1 MAITE
6 YDKFDK
12 FAAEGTH
19 ERALEARATYG
30 HGTRADMPS
39 FYRYVVLETVFDPT
53 LVDDNKASYWEHTL
67 GVSNSHLAKHL
78 PRNTIIAQRIMDGR
92 STAEPPMFLFPFFP
106 PALSMP
112 CQPGEHVWVMFE
124 SVGSKQTDLGYW
136 MCRIVSSGY
145 VEDVNHTHAPRERDP
160 SLNPG
165 TKSMFDGKGP
175 STPDFRNGNAD
186 VDAQTG
192 ERYTLAET
200 ATISGTDEKAYEKLI
215 TDTDGGRLTHV
226 EAVPRYRKRPGE
238 LVLEGTNNTMISL
251 GRDRTGSVA
260 KFKPD
265 TTQGKTVDALPDD
278 DVPIGTDGAGSI
290 DIVTGRGQTA
300 KTSGK
305 VVKNSLGF
313 TELDKLSKNI
323 VAAEGDPDMLM
334 DRSRVLLSQKT
345 HVDKNFGIS
354 SYNSG
359 LKGGSVKSNDS
370 GESAVA
376 IKSDKIRLIARGD
389 VQLLVTSNGTTDNN
403 GLPKDNSA
411 TSKWATV
418 IVKDDGDVYVQP
430 AATQKFQIETDSV
443 SFKVQSSDVTV
454 KVGASSYKMDS
465 STIQEF
471 ASSVALG
478 NSSAVAIVRFPELQ
492 TLLTQLIAALQTFST
507 GLNIQTLTPQSA
519 ALAATLPSI
528 TAMISSIQ
536 TKIVTAS

>member
-1 MAITE
+1 MTITE

-12 FAAEGTH
+12 YAAEGTH
-19 ERALEARATYG
+19 ENVLKSRAAYG
-30 HGTRADMPS
+30 HGARADMPS
-39 FYRYVVLETVFDPT
+39 FYRYVVLETIFDPT
-53 LVDDNKASYWEHTL
+53 IVDDNKASYWEHTL
-67 GVSNSHLAKHL
+67 GVSNSHLAKQL

-106 PALSMP
+106 PTLSMP

-124 SVGSKQTDLGYW
+124 SVGNKQTDLGYW

-160 SLNPG
+160 ASNQG
-165 TKSMFDGKGP
+165 TKSMFDGKGQT
-175 STPDFRNGNAD
+175 SPDFRNGNAD

-200 ATISGTDEKAYEKLI
+200 ATISGTDEKAYEKLL
-215 TDTDGGRLTHV
+215 TETDGGKLAHV

-238 LVLEGTNNTMISL
+238 LVLEGTNNTLIAL

-260 KFKPD
+260 KFKSD
-265 TTQGKTVDALPDD
+265 TVQGKTVDALPDD
-278 DVPIGTDGAGSI
+278 DVPIEKDGAGSI
-290 DIVTGRGQTA
+290 DIVAGRGQTA

-323 VAAEGDPDMLM
+323 TAAEGDPDMLT

-354 SYNSG
+354 DYNSG
-359 LKGGSVKSNDS
+359 LKGGSVNGNSA
-370 GESAVA
+370 GESSVA

-389 VQLLVTSNGTTDNN
+389 VQLLVTSYGATDDA
-403 GLPKDNSA
+403 GLPKDNGS

-430 AATQKFQIETDSV
+430 AASQKFQIETDNV
-443 SFKVQSSDVTV
+443 SFKVEPSDAVIKIGTSSF
-454 KVGASSYKMDS
+454 KIDS
-465 STIQEF
+465 STIQGF
-471 ASSVALG
+471 ANSVVLG
-478 NSSAVAIVRFPELQ
+478 NSGATPIVKFPELQ
-492 TLLTQLIAALQTFST
+492 SLLTQLLTLLQTFSS
-507 GLNIQTLTPQSA
+507 GLNIQTLTPQAA
-519 ALAATLPSI
+519 ALASGLP
-528 TAMISSIQ
+528 AVMQMISSIQ